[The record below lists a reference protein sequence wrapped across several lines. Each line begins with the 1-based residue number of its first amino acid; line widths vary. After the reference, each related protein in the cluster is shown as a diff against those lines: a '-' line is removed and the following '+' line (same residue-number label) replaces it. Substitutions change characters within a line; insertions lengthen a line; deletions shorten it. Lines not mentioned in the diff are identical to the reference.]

1 MERVKEANNGETT
14 EAFAELGA
22 CADAEAFIRSC
33 PNISWVGHLMANPA
47 YGTANGDANYEIRHV
62 GTGEDGELFD
72 LDIHLDTYWDNDPDG
87 GLSKHAVRDIVIP
100 LVVNGAE
107 SGLFPVVDRD
117 RLPEHVYAML
127 AATAGIGNTAITG
140 DELTAMPVVEASA
153 DKAARPFG
161 EAHATYTLSANLGFD
176 HEAATAGTLPQ
187 NLKASRI
194 APDALVGPAWPAI
207 YAALGSVYVNGF
219 PVIEG
224 LLNAVHLDHLIELEV
239 TEEELLA
246 HTGETIS
253 MTSWAEDYFESA
265 SGRVV
270 TIHVDH
276 AAADG
281 TVLAHETERF
291 AIRGRAYS
299 DALPAEAPDYGD
311 YLNFHRGEL
320 AAKETMF
327 ALDGM
332 DANESLTDST
342 PRRLLRRVKVTAP
355 HEMTAFARTSGDFNP
370 IHLAP
375 RRRHLRTERPARARH
390 VAVRHRPAC
399 GPGHRR
405 QGRPL

>member
-1 MERVKEANNGETT
+1 MN
-14 EAFAELGA
+14 
-22 CADAEAFIRSC
+22 
-33 PNISWVGHLMANPA
+33 
-47 YGTANGDANYEIRHV
+47 
-62 GTGEDGELFD
+62 
-72 LDIHLDTYWDNDPDG
+72 
-87 GLSKHAVRDIVIP
+87 
-100 LVVNGAE
+100 
-107 SGLFPVVDRD
+107 
-117 RLPEHVYAML
+117 
-127 AATAGIGNTAITG
+127 
-140 DELTAMPVVEASA
+140 
-153 DKAARPFG
+153 
-161 EAHATYTLSANLGFD
+161 
-176 HEAATAGTLPQ
+176 
-187 NLKASRI
+187 
-194 APDALVGPAWPAI
+194 
-207 YAALGSVYVNGF
+207 
-219 PVIEG
+219 
-224 LLNAVHLDHLIELEV
+224 
-239 TEEELLA
+239 
-246 HTGETIS
+246 
-253 MTSWAEDYFESA
+253 SWAEDYFESA

-342 PRRLLRRVKVTAP
+342 PASPAAPRQGHPPP

-370 IHLAP
+370 IHTSHQ

-390 VAVRHRPAC
+390 VAVRHRPAR